1 MDAPESLGYRDYIW
15 AIELNRWSLEL
26 IGLWPKADG
35 ITKKSFGS
43 IIRTGFIFIMI
54 TFVLDI
60 PLVHAL
66 VRVWGDMTLMIDNLR
81 VTLPM
86 LMVLL
91 KFSIM
96 QWKQS
101 VLLSV
106 LNMIR
111 EDWITLKLDSE
122 RDVMVKRVR
131 IARLII
137 TCTYVL
143 VGLTVVIITIFPYF
157 GLSIRRLSNIT
168 DRNKPLPLQSYYFY
182 NTDKSPHFELTY
194 FSQVTA
200 MLLGIIIYMS
210 ADTFLIFVIFHICG
224 QIENFR
230 CRLVNFV
237 PDKEFN
243 KILSYHVVTHLRLVR
258 YVNNIEDI
266 FTLMMLGS
274 IIYFGI
280 ILCLAVFVLLVMIT
294 NEKINATNFTR
305 IYYMIV
311 AIFVLFMQMFF
322 YCYAGELITE
332 ENKAVY
338 HALYDLEWYKWNS
351 KQARNLIILMIRV
364 QEPLHI
370 TAGRIVPL
378 TMTTFCNL
386 LKTSAGYVS
395 FLMAIQD

>member
-1 MDAPESLGYRDYIW
+1 MRDNHLMSGKNTMINTFLDISTLDFDIDMSKSSGYRDYIW

-137 TCTYVL
+137 TY
-143 VGLTVVIITIFPYF
+143 
-157 GLSIRRLSNIT
+157 
-168 DRNKPLPLQSYYFY
+168 
-182 NTDKSPHFELTY
+182 KSPHFELTY